1 MRALV
6 YTGPEHIE
14 LREEPDPVAEA
25 EDVLIE
31 VGAVGICGS
40 DMHAYLGHDER
51 RPAPLILG
59 HEAAG
64 IVRGGPHDGKRVVV
78 NPLVT
83 CGVCRDCT
91 SGRENLCAKREIISM
106 PPRQGAFAEKI
117 VIPARNIVEVPDAL
131 DMTHAALAEPLA
143 TSWHGVQLAKRHS
156 AVPLDQARALVMGSG
171 AVGLGAALALRGLG
185 CKDVTVAETNEL
197 RRRTATSQG
206 FERVADPTAEG
217 ALDAGF
223 ADVVIDAVGNKHTR
237 AAAVRSARPGSVIV
251 HIGLG
256 DGVDGFDARR
266 VTLQEITFVG
276 AYTYTMND
284 FRETLAAMASGAL
297 GDLDWIEARALED
310 GIQAFDDLLQGRTAA
325 AKIILN
331 PAVSLMRE

>member
-6 YTGPEHIE
+6 YTGPKQIV
-14 LREEPDPVAEA
+14 LQDAPDPVAA
-25 EDVLIE
+25 SDDVLIE

-40 DMHAYLGHDER
+40 DMHAFLGHDER

-64 IVRGGPHDGKRVVV
+64 IVRGGPMDGKRVVV

-83 CGVCRDCT
+83 CGVCRDCL
-91 SGRENLCAKREIISM
+91 SGRENLCSKREIISM

-117 VIPARNIVEVPDAL
+117 VVPMRNVIEVPEGL
-131 DMTHAALAEPLA
+131 DMTKAALAEPLA
-143 TSWHGVQLAKRHS
+143 TSWHGVTLADRHT
-156 AVPLDQARALVMGSG
+156 ARPLAEARALVMGSG
-171 AVGLGAALALRGLG
+171 AVGLGAALSLRAFG
-185 CKDVTVAETNEL
+185 CHDVTVAETNAL
-197 RRRTATSQG
+197 RRETALSQG
-206 FERVADPTAEG
+206 FTNVVDPTVEG
-217 ALDAGF
+217 TLDAGF

-237 AAAVRSARPGSVIV
+237 AASVRSARPGSVIV

-276 AYTYTMND
+276 AYTYTMID
-284 FRETLAAMASGAL
+284 FRGALTAMASGAL
-297 GDLDWIEARALED
+297 GNLDWIEARLLED
-310 GIQAFDDLLQGRTAA
+310 GIQAFDDLLEGRTGA
-325 AKIILN
+325 AKIVLN
-331 PAVSLMRE
+331 PVAV

>member
-25 EDVLIE
+25 EEVLIE

-40 DMHAYLGHDER
+40 DMHAYLGHDDR

-64 IVRGGPHDGKRVVV
+64 IVRGGSHDGMRVVV

-83 CGVCRDCT
+83 CGACRDCT

-106 PPRQGAFAEKI
+106 PPRPGAFAEKI

-143 TSWHGVQLAKRHS
+143 TSWHGVQLAKRYS
-156 AVPLDQARALVMGSG
+156 AVPLDQARALVMGAG
-171 AVGLGAALALRGLG
+171 AVGLGAALTLRALG

-206 FERVADPTAEG
+206 FEKVVDPTVES
-217 ALDAGF
+217 ALEAGF

-284 FRETLAAMASGAL
+284 FKETLAAMASGAL

-331 PAVSLMRE
+331 PADI

>member
-6 YTGPEHIE
+6 YTGPQQIE
-14 LREEPDPVAEA
+14 LRDEPDPVAST

-64 IVRGGPHDGKRVVV
+64 VVRGGAHDGKRVVV

-83 CGVCRDCT
+83 CGTCRDCT

-143 TSWHGVQLAKRHS
+143 TSWHGVALAKRHS
-156 AVPLDQARALVMGSG
+156 ALPLDQARALVMGSG
-171 AVGLGAALALRGLG
+171 AVGLGAALALRALG
-185 CKDVTVAETNEL
+185 CSDVTVAETNEL
-197 RRRTATSQG
+197 RRSTALSQG
-206 FERVADPTAEG
+206 FGTVVDPTVEG
-217 ALDAGF
+217 ALDGGF

-237 AAAVRSARPGSVIV
+237 AAAVHSARPGSVIV

-284 FRETLAAMASGAL
+284 FKETLAAMASGAL
-297 GDLDWIEARALED
+297 GDLEWIEARALED

-331 PAVSLMRE
+331 PAGV

>member
-1 MRALV
+1 MKALV
-6 YTGPEHIE
+6 YTGPKQIVLQES
-14 LREEPDPVAEA
+14 PDPSPSDG
-25 EDVLIE
+25 DVLIE
-31 VGAVGICGS
+31 IGAVGICGS

-64 IVRGGPHDGKRVVV
+64 VVRGGAMDGKRVVV

-83 CGVCRDCT
+83 CGVCRDCL

-117 VIPARNIVEVPDAL
+117 AVPKRNIIEIPAGL
-131 DMTHAALAEPLA
+131 DMTRAALAEPLA
-143 TSWHGVQLAKRHS
+143 TSWHGVTLADRH
-156 AVPLDQARALVMGSG
+156 AERPLAEARALVMGAG
-171 AVGLGAALALRGLG
+171 AVGLGAALALRAFG
-185 CKDVTVAETNEL
+185 CPDVTVAETNAL
-197 RRRTATSQG
+197 RRTTATSQG
-206 FERVADPTAEG
+206 FDKVVDPTADG
-217 ALDAGF
+217 ALEAGF

-276 AYTYTMND
+276 AYTYTMTD
-284 FRETLAAMASGAL
+284 FRATLAAMASGAL
-297 GDLDWIEARALED
+297 GNLDWIEARALED
-310 GIQAFDDLLQGRTAA
+310 GIQAFDDLLEGRTGA

-331 PAVSLMRE
+331 PAG

>member
-1 MRALV
+1 MKALV
-6 YTGPEHIE
+6 YTGPKQIVLQES
-14 LREEPDPVAEA
+14 PDPSPSDD
-25 EDVLIE
+25 DVLID

-64 IVRGGPHDGKRVVV
+64 VVRGGEMDGKRVVV

-83 CGVCRDCT
+83 CGVCRDCL

-117 VIPARNIVEVPDAL
+117 AVPMRNIIEIPRDL
-131 DMTHAALAEPLA
+131 DMTRAALAEPLA
-143 TSWHGVQLAKRHS
+143 TSWHGVTLAERH
-156 AVPLDQARALVMGSG
+156 AARPLAEARALVMGAG
-171 AVGLGAALALRGLG
+171 AVGLGAALALRAFG
-185 CKDVTVAETNEL
+185 CQDVAVAETNDL
-197 RRRTATSQG
+197 RRKTATAQG
-206 FERVADPTAEG
+206 FGKVVDPTVGG

-237 AAAVRSARPGSVIV
+237 AAAVRAARPGSVIV

-276 AYTYTMND
+276 AYTYTMAD
-284 FRETLAAMASGAL
+284 FRATLSAMVSGAL
-297 GDLDWIEARALED
+297 GNLDWIEARGLED
-310 GIQAFDDLLQGRTAA
+310 GIQAFDDLLEGRTGA

-331 PAVSLMRE
+331 PAG

>member
-6 YTGPEHIE
+6 YTGPKQIV
-14 LREEPDPVAEA
+14 LQDAPDPIAA
-25 EDVLIE
+25 GGDVLID

-64 IVRGGPHDGKRVVV
+64 VVRGGVHDGKRVVV

-83 CGVCRDCT
+83 CGTCRDCL
-91 SGRENLCAKREIISM
+91 SGRENLCASREIISM

-117 VIPARNIVEVPDAL
+117 VVPARNIIEIPDGL
-131 DMTHAALAEPLA
+131 EMTRAALAEPLA
-143 TSWHGVQLAKRHS
+143 TSWHGVTLADRH
-156 AVPLDQARALVMGSG
+156 AARPLAEARALVMGSG
-171 AVGLGAALALRGLG
+171 AVGLGAALALRAFG
-185 CKDVTVAETNEL
+185 CPDVTVAETNAL
-197 RRRTATSQG
+197 RRKTATSQG
-206 FERVADPTAEG
+206 FEKVVDPTVDG

-276 AYTYTMND
+276 AYTYTMTD
-284 FRETLAAMASGAL
+284 FRATLAAMASGAL
-297 GDLDWIEARALED
+297 GNLDWIEARTLED
-310 GIQAFDDLLQGRTAA
+310 GIRAFDDLLEGRTGA
-325 AKIILN
+325 AKIVLH
-331 PAVSLMRE
+331 PVPV